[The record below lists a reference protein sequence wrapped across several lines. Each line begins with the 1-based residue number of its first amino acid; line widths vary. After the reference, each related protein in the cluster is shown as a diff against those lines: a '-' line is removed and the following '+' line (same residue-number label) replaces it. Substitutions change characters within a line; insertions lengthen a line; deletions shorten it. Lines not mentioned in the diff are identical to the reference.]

1 MGDRLLNY
9 GELFSRDIDGMYKI
23 WDIRSEGK
31 FELKGLYIIVETI
44 NENKEISITDNS
56 NFVFKLVPHQ
66 AQEPLESLMRKIYWF
81 VDMTNEQERSAHLG
95 EIIGILQ
102 YCSFSKN
109 TDTIPQKDSSFHAP
123 PLLS

>member
-9 GELFSRDIDGMYKI
+9 GELLSRDIDGMYKI

-95 EIIGILQ
+95 EIIGI
-102 YCSFSKN
+102 CKP
-109 TDTIPQKDSSFHAP
+109 DR
-123 PLLS
+123 